1 MSRIRRVIFLYSPF
15 LVRAIRV
22 TKEEFYFTTNIHF
35 DIIDPGKL
43 STIIGKNDRKEM
55 EEVFIRLVKSVLDVI
70 EVFGNLK
77 GSFILQKSS
86 EDKVTE
92 R

>member
-1 MSRIRRVIFLYSPF
+1 MIFLNSPF

-22 TKEEFYFTTNIHF
+22 TKEEFTLSLHIHF

-43 STIIGKNDRKEM
+43 STIICEDDRKEL
-55 EEVFIRLVKSVLDVI
+55 EEIFIHLVKGVLDII
-70 EVFGNLK
+70 EVFDNLK
-77 GSFILQKSS
+77 GSFIVEKPS

>member
-1 MSRIRRVIFLYSPF
+1 MIFLNSPF

-22 TKEEFYFTTNIHF
+22 TKEEFTLSSNIHF

-43 STIIGKNDRKEM
+43 STIICEDDRKEL
-55 EEVFIRLVKSVLDVI
+55 EEIFIHLVKGVLDII

-77 GSFILQKSS
+77 GSFIIQQSS

-92 R
+92 REIEGE

>member
-1 MSRIRRVIFLYSPF
+1 MIFLNSPF

-22 TKEEFYFTTNIHF
+22 TKEQLTLSSNIHF
-35 DIIDPGKL
+35 DVINPGKL
-43 STIIGKNDRKEM
+43 SSIIGKNDRKELA
-55 EEVFIRLVKSVLDVI
+55 EVFVSFVKVILNII

-77 GSFILQKSS
+77 GSFILQKPS